1 MVKWIN
7 YIDLNVSFE
16 AIQKKLNVKLPS
28 DLKEIIKSYNKGMPT
43 PNKFFLEN
51 GKFTEIFQ
59 LLSFN
64 FDEKLTA
71 YSCMTPEMKE
81 RQIIPF
87 AITKNNNFV
96 CLKDSNVI
104 LYNIDYGAEKLIC
117 NSVSELIDNLK

>member
-1 MVKWIN
+1 MVEWIN
-7 YIDLNVSFE
+7 YIDLEVSFE
-16 AIQKKLNVKLPS
+16 AIEKKINVKLPS

-71 YSCMTPEMKE
+71 YSCMTPEMKD

-104 LYNIDYGAEKLIC
+104 LYNIEHDAEKFIC

>member
-16 AIQKKLNVKLPS
+16 DIEKKINGKLPS

-104 LYNIDYGAEKLIC
+104 LYNIEHDAEKFIC